1 MHNVRLRAAIAA
13 LAVSA
18 LTLGTAALAAGPAA
32 SAGTM
37 AEAGHAAAAAP
48 AAPGAP
54 ADGGC
59 QEVFQPPSSWVVVCG
74 NGNTTGGG
82 PGHGGHG
89 GKYTCTLTPLS
100 KAQISFFNLPKPPKG
115 KKWAAITCP
124 GKQPFGGI
132 TLVSG
137 NGVPAVTPQEL
148 LQVAMNELT
157 IPVLKPGTAP
167 PRGREGLTGLP
178 EWYWIPNGWRPV
190 KVTVSAGP
198 VYATV
203 TATPD
208 ALSFDPGGGLGGS
221 SCAGPGAAYRQG
233 ARTACSY
240 TYNQSS
246 ATQPGGA
253 YAASVTVTWRV
264 TWTGWS
270 PATGQVGGVLRG
282 ALPIAFPFALRVAEG
297 QALVTGNGA
306 GR

>member
-1 MHNVRLRAAIAA
+1 MLALRRRAARAA
-13 LAVSA
+13 LLIAPALALIAV
-18 LTLGTAALAAGPAA
+18 LGTAPAATAGAAGPAA
-32 SAGTM
+32 RLAAGVT
-37 AEAGHAAAAAP
+37 
-48 AAPGAP
+48 AAPGG
-54 ADGGC
+54 GGC
-59 QEVFQPPSSWVVVCG
+59 QEVFQPPHSWVVVCG
-74 NGNTTGGG
+74 NGSTTGGS
-82 PGHGGHG
+82 PGHGGS

-100 KAQISFFNLPKPPKG
+100 KAQIKFFNLPDPPKG

-148 LQVAMNELT
+148 LQVAESELT

-167 PRGREGLTGLP
+167 PRGHEGLTGLP
-178 EWYWIPNGWRPV
+178 EWYWIPAGWQPV

-203 TATPD
+203 IATPD
-208 ALSFDPGGGLGGS
+208 ALSFQPGGGQAGS
-221 SCAGPGAAYRQG
+221 SCGGPGTAYRSG

-240 TYNQSS
+240 TYSQSS
-246 ATQPGGA
+246 AGQPGGA
-253 YAASVTVTWRV
+253 YAASVTVTWQVR
-264 TWTGWS
+264 WTGWS

-282 ALPIAFPFALRVAEG
+282 ALPIAFPFELRVAEG